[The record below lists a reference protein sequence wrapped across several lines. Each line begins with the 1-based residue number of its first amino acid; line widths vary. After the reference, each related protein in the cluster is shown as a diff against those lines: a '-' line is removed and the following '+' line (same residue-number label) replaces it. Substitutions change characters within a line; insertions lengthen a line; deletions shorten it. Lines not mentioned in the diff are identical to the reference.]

1 MKSIIRSL
9 GAAVVLA
16 GAVLYFYPPARLAAL
31 VLVGRGS
38 HCPMEKALASTEHS
52 NQLRIHKDR
61 ILAASKRLEKDTHGF
76 TLWDTPHG
84 RFWIP
89 EGSDYVLPFNLAE
102 QELEIYGNGEQA
114 IRQGDVV
121 LDCGANVGVFTRLA
135 LKQGARVVVAIEPA
149 PENIVTL
156 KRNFAGEIA
165 AGRVIVYEKG
175 VWDKDD
181 VLVLQ
186 VDPHNSAADSF
197 LIHREGGVE
206 GAKVPLTT
214 IDKMVAE
221 LKLDRVDYIK
231 MDIEGAEQR
240 AIKGGRDT
248 IAKFHPRLS
257 LSAYHNPADPEMIP
271 KLVREVWNG
280 YRMEC
285 GPCADGGSFVRPD
298 VLYFR

>member
-1 MKSIIRSL
+1 MKPLLRIL
-9 GAAVVLA
+9 AAAVLVA
-16 GAVLYFYPPARLAAL
+16 GAILYFYAPARLAAL

-38 HCPMEKALASTEHS
+38 HCPLDKALASKEHA

-61 ILAASKRLEKDTHGF
+61 ILAASKRLEKDAQGF

-84 RFWIP
+84 KFWIP

-102 QELEIYGNGEQA
+102 QELEIYGTGEQGM
-114 IRQGDVV
+114 RQGDVV
-121 LDCGANVGVFTRLA
+121 LDCGANVGVFTRVA
-135 LKQGARVVVAIEPA
+135 LIKGARVVVAIEPA
-149 PENIVTL
+149 PENIITL
-156 KRNFAGEIA
+156 KRNFADEIA

-181 VLVLQ
+181 TLVLQ

-206 GAKVPLTT
+206 GARVALTT

-221 LKLDRVDYIK
+221 LKLDRVDYVK

-240 AIKGGRDT
+240 AIKGARET
-248 IAKFHPRLS
+248 IAKFRPRLS